1 MATVQKNNTDWQTP
15 TEALTRFKPDDLILG
30 SDSAVSEHAN
40 RYGFKV
46 GNFGF
51 ILADRGKAEVTDQLA
66 VCPIP
71 NTPIWF
77 SGMINVRGNLV
88 PVFDLKKYLNINDE
102 QHAERLLIIGQGT
115 KAVSLLIEQLPEVV
129 EVNNLAT
136 DMPPLPPILQPY
148 TRKVYFYNQVI
159 WLDLDYDEFFTE
171 LGARLVI

>member
-1 MATVQKNNTDWQTP
+1 MATVQKNDTEWQSP
-15 TEALTRFKPDDLILG
+15 TEALTRFKPDNLTLG
-30 SDSAVSEHAN
+30 SDSAAPEHAK

-51 ILADRGKAEVTDQLA
+51 ILADREKAEITDQIA

-77 SGMINVRGNLV
+77 NGMINVRGNLV

-102 QHAERLLIIGQGT
+102 QQAERLLIIGQGI
-115 KAVSLLIEQLPEVV
+115 KAVSLLIDELPEVV
-129 EVNNLAT
+129 EVNNIVT
-136 DMPPLPPILQPY
+136 DMPPLPLILQTY
-148 TRKVYFYNQVI
+148 TRKVYFHNQVI

-171 LGARLVI
+171 LGARIVV